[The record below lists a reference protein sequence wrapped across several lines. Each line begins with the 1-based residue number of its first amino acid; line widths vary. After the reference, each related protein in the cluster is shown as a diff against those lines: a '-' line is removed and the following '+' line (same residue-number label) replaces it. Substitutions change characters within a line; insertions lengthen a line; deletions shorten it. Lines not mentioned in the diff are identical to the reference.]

1 MSRPSL
7 SRIPGV
13 PGVPVGGVAGGAGVI
28 FRVVSRGSWACA
40 FRLAAKSNAIAAK
53 TSATRREEDGAER
66 AELVVCVSLTRE
78 RTVYFTP

>member
-1 MSRPSL
+1 VSRPSL

-13 PGVPVGGVAGGAGVI
+13 PGVPVGGVTGGAGVI
-28 FRVVSRGSWACA
+28 FRVVSRGSCA
-40 FRLAAKSNAIAAK
+40 RALRPAANSDAIAAK
-53 TSATRREEDGAER
+53 TSAARRETHRLER

>member
-1 MSRPSL
+1 M
-7 SRIPGV
+7 
-13 PGVPVGGVAGGAGVI
+13 I

-40 FRLAAKSNAIAAK
+40 LRLAANSNAIAAY
-53 TSATRREEDGAER
+53 TSAARREKHGAER